1 MNQYVKRVFD
11 AFERG
16 RRFVTRDMW
25 QLGRPGE
32 RLPRGFVIKHA
43 RVAVL
48 VVTGFV
54 KDDLLMR
61 ASALTLASLLSLVPI
76 LAVMFWVINAFSLEN
91 DVYGYLY
98 SITEKAFSVVTQ
110 TPSPGS
116 DAAAGGVTSEPGP
129 FAGETPRRAAD
140 FPLRDVLVGLFF
152 RKIPPQAGGDAYLDP
167 VDFLV
172 NYAAD
177 QAKHSGTIGVSGLAL
192 VLVAIF
198 GLMSNIEF
206 AFNRIWGLS
215 NRRSWYRM
223 ISDYTMVT
231 LLLPVVCTALLG
243 VTAVLSSQSMHA
255 QLGRFA
261 ALMTIPQIAVMAIA
275 LACLY
280 AFIPAVK
287 VRLVNALTGGLGAA
301 ILLHLVTNAY
311 LHSQGLLARYSI
323 LYSSFAQ
330 APLLLLWIFAAWVVV
345 LLGAELAFAYQNEQT
360 FAIERFARQ
369 ASHAY
374 RETVALR
381 AMIEIGQRFAE
392 GKMGVEPAEAA
403 QAWNVPLRLLNETL
417 DQLEAAN
424 LLRRCATDPVTYLP
438 ARPVENIR
446 VLDIKR
452 AIREAGEDPSPLRED
467 PQLRALV
474 DGLPVSRD
482 AETLAAVLEALREET

>member
-76 LAVMFWVINAFSLEN
+76 LAVMFWIINAFSLEN

-116 DAAAGGVTSEPGP
+116 DAAAGGATSEPGP

-243 VTAVLSSQSMHA
+243 VTAVLLSQSMHA
-255 QLGRFA
+255 ELGRFA
-261 ALMTIPQIAVMAIA
+261 ALM
-275 LACLY
+275 
-280 AFIPAVK
+280 
-287 VRLVNALTGGLGAA
+287 
-301 ILLHLVTNAY
+301 
-311 LHSQGLLARYSI
+311 
-323 LYSSFAQ
+323 
-330 APLLLLWIFAAWVVV
+330 
-345 LLGAELAFAYQNEQT
+345 
-360 FAIERFARQ
+360 
-369 ASHAY
+369 
-374 RETVALR
+374 
-381 AMIEIGQRFAE
+381 
-392 GKMGVEPAEAA
+392 
-403 QAWNVPLRLLNETL
+403 
-417 DQLEAAN
+417 
-424 LLRRCATDPVTYLP
+424 
-438 ARPVENIR
+438 
-446 VLDIKR
+446 
-452 AIREAGEDPSPLRED
+452 
-467 PQLRALV
+467 
-474 DGLPVSRD
+474 
-482 AETLAAVLEALREET
+482 